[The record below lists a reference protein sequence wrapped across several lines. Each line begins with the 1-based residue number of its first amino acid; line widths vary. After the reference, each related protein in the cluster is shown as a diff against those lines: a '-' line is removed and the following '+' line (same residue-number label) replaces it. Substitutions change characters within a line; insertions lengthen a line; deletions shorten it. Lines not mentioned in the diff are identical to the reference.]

1 MFPIVHSKR
10 VGGQNW
16 VKFGPRSYSMPLFR
30 NLVTVAPSH
39 ERPMAMSPSVTKAYQ
54 NELVHSRGVGGQNWV
69 KFGSRSYLMPPFRD
83 WVTVAP
89 MSVQWLCH
97 QACRKPIRNEP

>member
-1 MFPIVHSKR
+1 MLGHVGHSR
-10 VGGQNW
+10 GVGGQNW
-16 VKFGPRSYSMPLFR
+16 VKFGPRSYFMPLFR
-30 NLVTVAPSH
+30 DWVTVD
-39 ERPMAMSPSVTKAYQ
+39 PMRVQWLSPSVSKAYQ
-54 NELVHSRGVGGQNWV
+54 NELVHSRGVGGQNRV
-69 KFGSRSYLMPPFRD
+69 KFGPRSYLMPPCRD